1 MASVYFTPGPAQLYP
16 TVAGHLQNALDQQ
29 VFSQSHR
36 SQAFKDLYRRADE
49 GLRALFGL
57 PQDYAIYFTGSA
69 TEIWERSLQSLT
81 SERTYHLVN
90 GSFSKKYL
98 DHAKWLGRDAQV
110 LQVPFGQ
117 GFAIDQVQV
126 PAGTELLAITQNETS
141 SGVCVPV
148 ADIHLLRERNPE
160 PLISVDIVSGAPY
173 APLDFSQIDMAFL
186 SVQKGFGLPAGLG
199 VWFVNERCRT
209 KAAQLEGKQYTG
221 GHHSIA
227 SLQDQYQ
234 GFQTPS
240 TPNVLDI
247 YLLAHVVEDMLAKG
261 LDVIRQETEAKA
273 QQLYGFLEESALFS
287 PFVQEKAHRS
297 PTVIV
302 ADVLERPAAE
312 IISIL
317 KKQGNIVGSG
327 YGAFKDKQIRIAN
340 FPAISGQEVEGLIQL
355 LKRL

>member
-36 SQAFKDLYRRADE
+36 SQAFKDLYKRADA
-49 GLRALFGL
+49 GLRALFQL
-57 PQDYAIYFTGSA
+57 PADYSIYFTGSA

-81 SERTYHLVN
+81 AQNTYHLVN

-98 DHAKWLGRDAQV
+98 DHAKWLDRNAQV

-117 GFAIDQVQV
+117 GFSLEDVQV
-126 PAGTELLAITQNETS
+126 PDGTELLAITQNETS
-141 SGVCVPV
+141 SGVCMPV
-148 ADIHLLRERNPE
+148 EDIHALRQRYPE

-173 APLDFSQIDMAFL
+173 AALDFSQIDMAFF

-199 VWFVNERCRT
+199 VWLVNERSRQ
-209 KAAQLEGKQYTG
+209 KAASLEGKQYTG
-221 GHHSIA
+221 GHHSLA

-234 GFQTPS
+234 QFQTPS

-261 LDVIRQETEAKA
+261 VDVIRQETEAKA
-273 QQLYGFLEESALFS
+273 QQLYAFLEESSLFA
-287 PFVQEKAHRS
+287 PFVQEKRHQS
-297 PTVIV
+297 PTVVV
-302 ADVLERPAAE
+302 ADVLDRPAAE

-317 KKQGNIVGSG
+317 KKQGFVVGSG

-340 FPAISGQEVEGLIQL
+340 FPAILGRQVDDLVQA